1 MTARRE
7 DVLRPPLR
15 EWVRGDWLWPLM
27 ATAISQY
34 AGYQKAR
41 PKLPVA
47 VVERV

>member
-1 MTARRE
+1 MGARGLALAP
-7 DVLRPPLR
+7 D
-15 EWVRGDWLWPLM
+15 G
-27 ATAISQY
+27 TAISQY